1 MFDVNQNRRSP
12 FRLLWTVF
20 RVCNVHVPC
29 CTIMRQ
35 RVGPRWWSGEWWS
48 SLPIRNLPTPLRRDL
63 VLLPRRMRIHPANL
77 RNVARLAH
85 RRKVLRREVV
95 RTGKPEHA
103 ANLDRPPW
111 PFGENRKNV
120 VRHPPAFALW

>member
-1 MFDVNQNRRSP
+1 MKGCVNAETRKGP
-12 FRLLWTVF
+12 FYKAF
-20 RVCNVHVPC
+20 A
-29 CTIMRQ
+29 
-35 RVGPRWWSGEWWS
+35 GS
-48 SLPIRNLPTPLRRDL
+48 
-63 VLLPRRMRIHPANL
+63 VLLPRRMRIRLANL

-120 VRHPPAFALW
+120 VRHPPASALR